1 MCSINGKC
9 LVKKAV
15 SFSGNKRVTNLS
27 RYAGRGQRYEIFSL
41 CQMTF
46 VNFLMPLSYNMY
58 KKVI

>member
-27 RYAGRGQRYEIFSL
+27 RYAGRGQRYE
-41 CQMTF
+41 
-46 VNFLMPLSYNMY
+46 NFLYV
-58 KKVI
+58 K

>member
-27 RYAGRGQRYEIFSL
+27 RYASQAQRYE
-41 CQMTF
+41 
-46 VNFLMPLSYNMY
+46 NFLYV
-58 KKVI
+58 K